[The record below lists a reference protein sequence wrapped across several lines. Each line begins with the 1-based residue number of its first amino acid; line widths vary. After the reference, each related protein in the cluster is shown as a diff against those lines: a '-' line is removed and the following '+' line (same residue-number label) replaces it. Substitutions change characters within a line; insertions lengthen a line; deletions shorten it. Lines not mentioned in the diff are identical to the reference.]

1 MKQVLKYL
9 KPATVEFLRS
19 RFRTTR
25 NSAAANAAMREF
37 CGIDS
42 FFPTQSDYRLF
53 LEQLKLHPVVSE
65 RIARREYGDF
75 QTPTTLSNAVCRLLH
90 SQGIRPTI
98 LVEPTFGKGSF
109 VLSALQTFPTLKRI
123 LGVEI
128 YEPYCWHTKFAI
140 VELFVEN
147 PKLNRPFIQLFC
159 EDVFKFD
166 FNTFIDDAKDQSFL
180 VLGNPPWV
188 TNSELSA
195 LNSANLPTKSNFK
208 SFNGLDA
215 ITGKGNFDIGEYII
229 LMMLNSFAKYDGW
242 LAMLAKN
249 SVIKNVLQELPKTG
263 YSISNLTAL
272 RFDAKLHFNASV
284 DASLFRCTMGQQQ
297 VRLTCKVASLDSP
310 DVIDSEFGWIDQKFV
325 SDISTYQDIRR
336 FDGSCPLVWRQG
348 VKHDCSRILE
358 LEFVEGKFK
367 NGFNELLDLEDDLI
381 FPLVKSSDIQNSRL
395 VKARKFIIITQRR
408 VGEDTSLI
416 AQTYPKLNKYL
427 SSNLRF
433 FSERKSS
440 IYNGKSPYAIFGI
453 GDYSFKPYKVAIS
466 GLYKKSQFALI
477 VPVDDKPVMLDD
489 TCYFLGFDDQAHAVI
504 CFALLNS
511 DPVQQLLRSLSFLDS
526 KRPYT
531 KDLLM
536 RIDLLRVAEYLG
548 FDAARILAN
557 RLPETLSASFTREK
571 WNEFLKM
578 CVRDANVNPQPSFF
592 DEPTVSPS
600 KPITNLV

>member
-1 MKQVLKYL
+1 MKQALKYL
-9 KPATVEFLRS
+9 KPATAEFLRS
-19 RFRTTR
+19 YLRSIR
-25 NSAAANAAMREF
+25 NSVTANAEMREF

-53 LEQLKLHPVVSE
+53 LEHLKLHPEVSE

-75 QTPTTLSNAVCRLLH
+75 QTPPNLTDKVCTLLR
-90 SQGIRPTI
+90 SQEITPSVLI
-98 LVEPTFGKGSF
+98 EPTFGKGSF
-109 VLSALQTFPTLKRI
+109 ILSALQVFPVLKRI

-128 YEPYCWHTKFAI
+128 YEPYCWHTKFTI
-140 VELFVEN
+140 VELFVDN

-159 EDVFKFD
+159 DDVFKFD
-166 FNTFIDDAKDQSFL
+166 FQDSLDDIKDQRIL

-229 LMMLNSFAKYDGW
+229 LMMLNAFAKYVGW

-249 SVIKNVLQELPKTG
+249 SVIKNVLQDLPKTG
-263 YSISNLTAL
+263 YHISNLSAI

-284 DASLFRCTMGQQQ
+284 EASLFRCTLGQRQDQ
-297 VRLTCKVASLDSP
+297 LTCKVATLDSP
-310 DVIDSEFGWIDQKFV
+310 NVVEGEFGWIDQKFV
-325 SDISTYQDIRR
+325 SDISTYQETRI
-336 FDGSCPLVWRQG
+336 FDGSSPLVWRQG

-358 LEFVEGKFK
+358 LDFVEGKFR
-367 NGFNELLDLEDDLI
+367 NGFNELLDIEDDLI
-381 FPLVKSSDIQNSRL
+381 FPLVKSSDIQNSLL
-395 VKARKFIIITQRR
+395 VEARKFAIITQKK
-408 VGEDTSLI
+408 VGEDTAFI

-427 SSNLRF
+427 SNNIQF

-466 GLYKKSQFALI
+466 GLYKKSQFSLI
-477 VPVDDKPVMLDD
+477 QPVNDKPVMLDD
-489 TCYFLGFDDQAHAVI
+489 TCYFLGFDHQAHAVVVLT
-504 CFALLNS
+504 LLNS
-511 DPVQQLLRSLSFLDS
+511 DPVQRLLRSLSFLDS

-536 RIDLLRVAEYLG
+536 RIDLIKVAENLG
-548 FDAARILAN
+548 FDAVRRLAN
-557 RLPETLSASFTREK
+557 QLPETLSATFTRDK
-571 WNEFLKM
+571 WNEFLTM
-578 CVRDANVNPQPSFF
+578 CVENAKVKSQPSFF
-592 DEPTVSPS
+592 DEPSAFPS
-600 KPITNLV
+600 ETITNVV

>member
-1 MKQVLKYL
+1 MKQALKHL

-19 RFRTTR
+19 RFRR
-25 NSAAANAAMREF
+25 IQDSVSANAEVQGF
-37 CGIDS
+37 CGVAS
-42 FFPTQSDYRLF
+42 FFPTQDDYLLF
-53 LEQLKLHPVVSE
+53 LDYLKLHPEVSE
-65 RIARREYGDF
+65 KIARREFGDF
-75 QTPTTLSNAVCRLLH
+75 QTPPNLSDKVCQLLR
-90 SQGIRPTI
+90 SENILPTVLI
-98 LVEPTFGKGSF
+98 EPTFGKGSF
-109 VLSALQTFPTLKRI
+109 VLSALQTFPSLKRI

-128 YEPYCWHTKFAI
+128 YEPYCWLTKFKI

-159 EDVFKFD
+159 NDVFT
-166 FNTFIDDAKDQSFL
+166 FNFQGSVNDIENHSFL
-180 VLGNPPWV
+180 ILGNPPWV

-229 LMMLNSFAKYDGW
+229 LMMLNSFAKANGW
-242 LAMLAKN
+242 LSMLAKN
-249 SVIKNVLQELPKTG
+249 SAIKNVLQDLPKTG
-263 YSISNLTAL
+263 YHISNLTAL

-284 DASLFRCTMGQQQ
+284 DASLFRCTLGKRQNQ
-297 VRLTCKVASLDSP
+297 LTCKVASLDSP
-310 DVIDSEFGWIDQKFV
+310 DLVEGEFGWLDNKFV
-325 SDISTYQDIRR
+325 SDISTYQESRT
-336 FDGSCPLVWRQG
+336 FDGFSPFVWRQG

-358 LEFVEGKFK
+358 LDFVEGKFK
-367 NGFNELLDLEDDLI
+367 NGFNELLDIEDDLV
-381 FPLVKSSDIQNSRL
+381 FPLVKSSDLQNSL
-395 VKARKFIIITQRR
+395 AVNTRKFLIITQKK
-408 VGEDTSLI
+408 VGEDTSFI
-416 AQTYPKLNKYL
+416 AERYPRLNKYL

-433 FSERKSS
+433 FSERKST

-477 VPVDDKPVMLDD
+477 GLISSKPVMLDD

-504 CFALLNS
+504 CLLLLNS
-511 DPVQQLLRSLSFLDS
+511 NPAQRLLRSLSFLDS

-536 RIDLLRVAEYLG
+536 RVDLLRLAEHLS
-548 FDAARILAN
+548 FDATRELAN
-557 RLPETLSASFTREK
+557 QLPDTVSAIVTRDK

-578 CVRDANVNPQPSFF
+578 CVGNTKVKPQPSFF
-592 DEPTVSPS
+592 DEPSAFPS
-600 KPITNLV
+600 KTVTDVV